1 MMTTLVSVGAIALLF
16 MLAGALRTRVGCS
29 GSCDACGHNSCSSVN
44 ADGNHV
50 A

>member
-1 MMTTLVSVGAIALLF
+1 MITTLVSVGAIALLF

-29 GSCDACGHNSCSSVN
+29 GNCDACGRNSCSSVN
-44 ADGNHV
+44 ADENHV

>member
-16 MLAGALRTRVGCS
+16 MVAGALRTRVGCS
-29 GSCDACGHNSCSSVN
+29 GSCDACGRNACSSIN
-44 ADGNHV
+44 ADENH